1 MLDHHNILAT
11 NHLLVH
17 VRININHINE
27 LVSLSLSLLASYFW
41 ACNELILLKRS
52 IASGLNAAKELRS
65 KGLEVLVLEARD
77 RVGGRTLTKVE
88 QSGNGKF
95 WVDLGGSYVGPTQNN
110 LLNLIEELKLE
121 TYLVDDTKDIVYT
134 KAVAASGTPNAKCRK
149 QSTGGDKDDICKL
162 ELNSRFK
169 PESDPPFGNL
179 FHWLDYV
186 HMIKVITS
194 YGDQI
199 PSEAPWL
206 APKAEEWDAKSYK
219 QFVDEH
225 TWTRRVRDYFNNI
238 FVTIDVCCDANEVS
252 MLWFLWYIK
261 QCGGYGRSI
270 STTNGGQERKIK
282 NGTQQLSERLYE
294 LLGASKRVLLNKPVC
309 CINQSRGPYV
319 QVTTLDGSHY
329 RADYVICAVPPH
341 LWLKI
346 HHQPAL
352 PNVKNLLAQRS
363 PMGQVGKVILYYE
376 RPFWKEQGISGCF
389 MFDAESKVRSKF
401 PIILSLDE
409 TKPDGSSPAI
419 IGFTGARGWFEMR
432 NRSDLEVGKLVAE
445 SYAQATHLEEFK
457 NFIKVERFDWTGEQ
471 YSGGCYTSTHSMN
484 TLFKFGPH
492 LREPFGRIYY
502 AGTET
507 AIKWSGY
514 MDGALSAGKRAAR
527 EVLHVK
533 GILSEQEIWTVEPDN
548 NIVPP
553 KSFEYPRSH
562 NYAPSID
569 SLSKIAH
576 LLLVSGLLTFVAYR
590 RYCL

>member
-1 MLDHHNILAT
+1 M
-11 NHLLVH
+11 
-17 VRININHINE
+17 
-27 LVSLSLSLLASYFW
+27 
-41 ACNELILLKRS
+41 
-52 IASGLNAAKELRS
+52 
-65 KGLEVLVLEARD
+65 
-77 RVGGRTLTKVE
+77 TKVE

-134 KAVAASGTPNAKCRK
+134 KAVETNRVLSIGRK
-149 QSTGGDKDDICKL
+149 QSSIGGSGNDSKQAPAKI
-162 ELNSRFK
+162 ERNARFK
-169 PESDPPFGNL
+169 PECDPPFGNL
-179 FHWLDYV
+179 FNWLDYV
-186 HMIKVITS
+186 HMIRVITA

-206 APKAEEWDAKSYK
+206 APRAEEWDAKSYK

-238 FVTIDVCCDANEVS
+238 FVTIEICCDANEVS
-252 MLWFLWYIK
+252 MLWFLWYVK

-282 NGTQQLSERLYE
+282 NGTNQLSQRLYD
-294 LLGASKRVLLNKPVC
+294 LLGGPKRVLLNKPVC
-309 CINQSRGPYV
+309 SINQSVGPFV
-319 QVTTLDGSHY
+319 QVGTVDGSLY
-329 RADYVICAVPPH
+329 KADYVICATPPH

-352 PNVKNLLAQRS
+352 PNAKNLLAQRS

-376 RPFWKEQGISGCF
+376 QPFWKDHGISGCF
-389 MFDAESKVRSKF
+389 MFDAERRGRSAF

-409 TKPDGSSPAI
+409 TKPDGSFPAI

-432 NRSDLEVGKLVAE
+432 NKTDQEVGRIVAE
-445 SYAQATHLEEFK
+445 SYARATKLEAFK
-457 NFIKVERFDWTGEQ
+457 DFVRVERFDWTGEQ
-471 YSGGCYTSTHSMN
+471 YSGGCYTSTHSVN
-484 TLFKFGPH
+484 TLTKFGPH

-533 GILSEQEIWTVEPDN
+533 GLLGEQEIWTVEPDSTL
-548 NIVPP
+548 VPP
-553 KSFEYPRSH
+553 KPFEYPRSH
-562 NYAPSID
+562 RYAPSID
-569 SLSKIAH
+569 CLAKLAH
-576 LLLVSGLLTFVAYR
+576 LLLVSGLLTFVAYKR
-590 RYCL
+590 LLANK